1 MKLVEQHIIK
11 STDEYF
17 ASLLEMTHFSKNLY
31 NQANYFIRQEFVE
44 NHNWLR
50 YCDVDKLCKNLV
62 ERNDYRTL
70 PSAQVAQ
77 QILRLLD
84 KNWMS
89 FFKMIKDWKAHP
101 SKYSGRSKLPR
112 YLAKNGYNVLIF
124 TNQVCRLKKNT
135 IHFPKSMKGFTI
147 QTKIRENPRFKK
159 FNQIRIVPRKSYL
172 SVEVVYEVNDVEK
185 KDNDNWMSIDIGL
198 DNLATITSNRFN
210 SVIIDGKGLKSMN
223 QYYNS
228 KKSFLQ
234 REAKKCN
241 KFDWTHSLEKLTT
254 KRNFKIDDYMHK
266 ASKIVVGLA
275 EMYDVSKIVIGH
287 NKNQKQRS
295 KLKNFVQ
302 VPYDNFIRKIT
313 YKAQLQGIEVVSH
326 EESYTSGTSFLDKE
340 EPVKENYNISRR
352 LKRGLFKSDDGRF
365 INADVN
371 ASLQIAKKVSCDV
384 NFDQQVE
391 GFVFNP
397 VKIYIA

>member
-1 MKLVEQHIIK
+1 MKLVERHIIK
-11 STDEYF
+11 PNNQYF
-17 ASLLEMTHFSKNLY
+17 AGLLEMAHFSKNLY
-31 NQANYFIRQEFVE
+31 NQANYFIRQGFIE
-44 NHNWLR
+44 NHKWLR
-50 YCDVDKLCKNLV
+50 YSDVDKLCKSLV
-62 ERNDYRTL
+62 EHNDYRTL

-84 KNWMS
+84 KNWVS
-89 FFKMIKDWKAHP
+89 FFRAIKDWKAHP
-101 SKYSGRSKLPR
+101 FKYLGRPKLPK

-124 TNQVCRLKKNT
+124 TNQTCKLKENT
-135 IHFPKSMKGFTI
+135 IYFPKSMKGFTI
-147 QTKIRENPRFKK
+147 QTKIRENLRFEK
-159 FNQIRIVPRKSYL
+159 FNQVRIVPRRSYL
-172 SVEVVYEVNDVEK
+172 LVEVIYEVSDVK
-185 KDNDNWMSIDIGL
+185 KKNNDNWMSIDIGL

-241 KFDWTHSLEKLTT
+241 HLDWTHNLEKLTV

-313 YKAQLQGIEVVSH
+313 YKAQLQGIEVISH

-340 EPVKENYNISRR
+340 ESVKENYNIHRR
-352 LKRGLFKSDDGRF
+352 LKRGLFKSNSGKL

-371 ASLQIAKKVSCDV
+371 VSLQIAKKVSCDV
-384 NFDQQVE
+384 DLDQQVE

-397 VKIYIA
+397 VKICIA